1 MYSVICSFLHAFLYL
16 LPCMFDSFQFNL
28 ILGQDF
34 VYPIISVLVTYVVL
48 VLIGGTKI
56 SVFILFSFNLVS
68 HFANS
73 IYIMIFGTFSDIA

>member
-1 MYSVICSFLHAFLYL
+1 
-16 LPCMFDSFQFNL
+16 MFDSFHFNL

-34 VYPIISVLVTYVVL
+34 IYPIISVLVTFVVL

-68 HFANS
+68 HLAS
-73 IYIMIFGTFSDIA
+73 LIYVMIFGTLSDIS